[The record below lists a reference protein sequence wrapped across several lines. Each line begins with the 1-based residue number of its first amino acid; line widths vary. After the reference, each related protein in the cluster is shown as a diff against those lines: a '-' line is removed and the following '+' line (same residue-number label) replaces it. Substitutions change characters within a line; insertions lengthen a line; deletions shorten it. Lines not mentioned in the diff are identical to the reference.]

1 MNHYPHPKAMLT
13 IRRCS
18 FGGNVVALRLSG
30 NPFHA
35 DHGFYPHL
43 YPHLFDL
50 APLAPF
56 RGEGLGVRGFA
67 LCFNWDFIRCC
78 DALHCLG
85 SQNKSL
91 NRRLARNSPTPHPP
105 APSPRNGA
113 RGSKAQQIHAD
124 SLRYCSGGDQ
134 NVGKHEDKIRGI
146 HLN

>member
-1 MNHYPHPKAMLT
+1 MLL
-13 IRRCS
+13 IRPCR
-18 FGGNVVALRLSG
+18 FRLNGVAPRLSE
-30 NPFHA
+30 NLFKA
-35 DHGFYPHL
+35 DHGFHPHL

-67 LCFNWDFIRCC
+67 LCFNWDFIRCR
-78 DALHCLG
+78 DALNCLG

-91 NRRLARNSPTPHPP
+91 NRRIARNSPTPHPP

-124 SLRYCSGGDQ
+124 SLRYCTGSDQ
-134 NVGKHEDKIRGI
+134 NVGKDEDFIRGFEMS
-146 HLN
+146 LLRS

>member
-1 MNHYPHPKAMLT
+1 MAS
-13 IRRCS
+13 RCPVNS
-18 FGGNVVALRLSG
+18 VRVAIEKPRVVASKSFPSIVSITHQLAGGSQ
-30 NPFHA
+30 
-35 DHGFYPHL
+35 PHL

-56 RGEGLGVRGFA
+56 RGEGLGMRGFA

-124 SLRYCSGGDQ
+124 SLRYCSG
-134 NVGKHEDKIRGI
+134 VVRKCR
-146 HLN
+146 